1 MNSKVFVAA
10 LSGLG
15 AGLALGML
23 FAPDKGTATRRRI
36 MDKASDLSNQ
46 VKSTAENTLSKINE
60 LGSSARN
67 TYDKLSREVEQ

>member
-23 FAPDKGTATRRRI
+23 FAPDKGTATRQRI
-36 MDKASDLSNQ
+36 IDKASDLSGQ
-46 VKSTAENTLSKINE
+46 IKSTTENALGKINE